1 VEWGGSVCCIGAG
14 VACVCAWVLGVWV
27 WWEGGG
33 GSVFVLMCS
42 RAHQAGA
49 SRAHQAGVGWGVGR
63 SSGGPPHPTRRAAPH
78 LPPEA
83 PRPRPRQGAE
93 LRGASG
99 VLGLRGAPAA
109 LVQLL
114 SGRRGAGRRRGPLL
128 GLGLG

>member
-1 VEWGGSVCCIGAG
+1 MEWRGSACCICAG

-33 GSVFVLMCS
+33 GSVFVLVCS

-63 SSGGPPHPTRRAAPH
+63 SSGGQPHPTGRAAAPH

-83 PRPRPRQGAE
+83 PRP
-93 LRGASG
+93 
-99 VLGLRGAPAA
+99 
-109 LVQLL
+109 
-114 SGRRGAGRRRGPLL
+114 
-128 GLGLG
+128 